1 MRNPRMRTI
10 SFSGIDGAGKST
22 QIERLC
28 SSLQKIGLSVRMV
41 CFWDHVATL
50 TRFRETAGHAV
61 FGGDTGVGTPSAPI
75 CRRDK
80 NVRSWIVTTI
90 RLFLYSL
97 DAISLR
103 MLIKRAQ
110 NSGAD
115 LLIFDRFI
123 YDELANLE
131 LHRWMMR
138 AYARAIV
145 RLVPKP
151 DISCLLDAD
160 PVAARARK
168 PEYPLEFLDFN
179 RKSYLA
185 LSNLVCSFQ
194 IIAPMTVDDVEQ
206 EVLQL
211 AINAL
216 SLVPAQNVEAL
227 GAQASFVGRPQPK
240 E

>member
-1 MRNPRMRTI
+1 MRTI

-28 SSLQKIGLSVRMV
+28 TSLQQTGLSVSKV
-41 CFWDHVATL
+41 CFWDHVARL

-61 FGGDTGVGTPSAPI
+61 FGGDTGIGTPSNPI
-75 CRRDK
+75 RRRDK
-80 NVRSWIVTTI
+80 NVRSWIMTGI

-103 MLIKRAQ
+103 MFIKRAQ
-110 NSGAD
+110 DSGAD

-131 LHRWMMR
+131 LERWMMR

-145 RLVPKP
+145 RFVPKP
-151 DISCLLDAD
+151 DISYLLDAD

-185 LSNLVCSFQ
+185 LNNLMCRFQ
-194 IIAPMTVDDVEQ
+194 VIAPRTVDDVEK
-206 EVLQL
+206 EVLRL

-216 SLVPAQNVEAL
+216 SLAPAQNTEAL
-227 GAQASFVGRPQPK
+227 GTQASFVR
-240 E
+240 

>member
-1 MRNPRMRTI
+1 MKTI

-22 QIERLC
+22 QIRRLC
-28 SSLQKIGLSVRMV
+28 ASLRQTGLNVCMV
-41 CFWDHVATL
+41 CFWDHVARL
-50 TRFRETAGHAV
+50 TRFREVAGRAV
-61 FGGDTGVGTPSAPI
+61 FGGDVGAGTPSAPI

-80 NVRSWIVTTI
+80 NVRSGIMTAI
-90 RLFLYSL
+90 RLLLYLL

-103 MLIKRAQ
+103 LLIKRAQ

-115 LLIFDRFI
+115 VLIFDRFI

-138 AYARAIV
+138 AYALALV
-145 RLVPKP
+145 RIVPKP
-151 DISCLLDAD
+151 DIGYLLDSD

-179 RKSYLA
+179 RKTYLE
-185 LSNLVCSFQ
+185 LNNLVSGFQ
-194 IIAPMTVDDVEQ
+194 VIAPMTVDDVEK

-211 AINAL
+211 AIKAL
-216 SLVPAQNVEAL
+216 LPAPAQSTEAL
-227 GAQASFVGRPQPK
+227 DAQASFVR
-240 E
+240 

>member
-1 MRNPRMRTI
+1 MRTI

-28 SSLQKIGLSVRMV
+28 ASLQQTGLSVRMV
-41 CFWDHVATL
+41 CFWDHVARL
-50 TRFRETAGHAV
+50 TRFRERAGRAV

-80 NVRSWIVTTI
+80 NVRSWIMTSI
-90 RLFLYSL
+90 RLFLYLL

-103 MLIKRAQ
+103 LLVKRAK
-110 NSGAD
+110 NSGTD

-131 LHRWMMR
+131 LNRWMMR
-138 AYARAIV
+138 AYARALV
-145 RLVPKP
+145 RFVPKP
-151 DISCLLDAD
+151 DISYLLDAD

-185 LSNLVCSFQ
+185 LNNLVCRFQ
-194 IIAPMTVDDVEQ
+194 VITPMTVDDVQQ

-216 SLVPAQNVEAL
+216 SLAPAQNIEAL
-227 GAQASFVGRPQPK
+227 GAQAGIVR
-240 E
+240 

>member
-22 QIERLC
+22 QIGRLC
-28 SSLQKIGLSVRMV
+28 ASLQQTGLSVRLV
-41 CFWDHVATL
+41 CFWDHVARL
-50 TRFRETAGHAV
+50 TRFRETAGHTV
-61 FGGDTGVGTPSAPI
+61 FGGDIGVGTPSTPI
-75 CRRDK
+75 CKRDK
-80 NVRSWIVTTI
+80 DVRSWLMTAI

-103 MLIKRAQ
+103 LLVRRAQ

-145 RLVPKP
+145 RFVPKP
-151 DISCLLDAD
+151 DISYLLDAD
-160 PVAARARK
+160 PAAARARK
-168 PEYPLEFLDFN
+168 PEYSLEFLDFN
-179 RKSYLA
+179 RKSYLT
-185 LSNLVCSFQ
+185 LSNLECRFQ
-194 IIAPMTVDDVEQ
+194 VIAPMTVDEVEQ
-206 EVLQL
+206 EVLLL
-211 AINAL
+211 AINVL
-216 SLVPAQNVEAL
+216 SPAPAQNTEAL
-227 GAQASFVGRPQPK
+227 GAHAGFVR
-240 E
+240 

>member
-1 MRNPRMRTI
+1 MRTI

-28 SSLQKIGLSVRMV
+28 ASLQQIGLSVRMV
-41 CFWDHVATL
+41 CFWDHVARL
-50 TRFRETAGHAV
+50 TRFRESAGHVV
-61 FGGDTGVGTPSAPI
+61 FGGDTGIGTPSAPI
-75 CRRDK
+75 SRRDK
-80 NVRSWIVTTI
+80 NVRSWFMTAI

-103 MLIKRAQ
+103 VLVKRAQ

-131 LHRWMMR
+131 LQHWMMR
-138 AYARAIV
+138 AYARAIG
-145 RLVPKP
+145 RFVPKP
-151 DISCLLDAD
+151 DISYLLDAD

-185 LSNLVCSFQ
+185 LNNLACRFQ
-194 IIAPMTVDDVEQ
+194 VIAPMTADDVER
-206 EVLQL
+206 EVLQR
-211 AINAL
+211 AIDGL
-216 SLVPAQNVEAL
+216 SLAPAENIEAL
-227 GAQASFVGRPQPK
+227 GAQASLVR
-240 E
+240 